1 MSRRERKKGARSA
14 VLPPPEIE
22 RPSQN
27 GHFRPDPADAPVVE
41 AKVEAPRHDGP
52 AVLRTTN
59 LAKHYGKS
67 VIAVAD
73 LSLTLRPGEI
83 YGFLGPNGAG
93 KTTTILMLLG
103 IEQPTSG
110 QIELFGKPYPLD
122 PYSVKRRIGVVSEQ
136 QYLYDDLTAWEY
148 LMFFA
153 RLYQVPRA
161 QARAQELLERLKLY
175 EFHRLR
181 ARDFSRGM
189 QQKLGLARA
198 LLHQPELLILDEPV
212 SGLDPHGIRQVRELL
227 VEQNH
232 RGVSMLI
239 SSHILS
245 EVERTAH
252 RVGILF
258 GGRLVAEDTVEHIG
272 AKLRPDASITLEV
285 DSLAPSLVEALRNQP
300 YVSRVDVT
308 TKERDPA
315 QGTLRVSIN
324 PGPDRRRAISGLIAQ
339 YGGIILQMRQ
349 EHVSLEEAFI
359 QLTSEN
365 VKQLAADAKR
375 GLTPLRSGGERP

>member
-1 MSRRERKKGARSA
+1 LR
-14 VLPPPEIE
+14 
-22 RPSQN
+22 
-27 GHFRPDPADAPVVE
+27 APVE
-41 AKVEAPRHDGP
+41 PRGGP
-52 AVLRTTN
+52 AVLRTTD

-103 IEQPTSG
+103 IEQPTRG
-110 QIELFGKPYPLD
+110 TIELFGQPYPLD
-122 PYSVKRRIGVVSEQ
+122 PFTAKRRIGVVSEQ
-136 QYLYDDLTAWEY
+136 QYLYDDVSAWEY
-148 LMFFA
+148 LLFFA
-153 RLYQVPRA
+153 RLYRVPHA
-161 QARAQELLERLKLY
+161 EARAQELLEALKLY

-227 VEQNH
+227 LELNR
-232 RGVSMLI
+232 RGVTMLI
-239 SSHILS
+239 SSHVLS

-252 RVGILF
+252 RVGILY
-258 GGRLVAEDTVEHIG
+258 GGRLVAEDSVDHIG
-272 AKLRPDASITLEV
+272 ARLRPDVAITIEV
-285 DSLAPSLVEALRNQP
+285 DSLAPALVEALRSLA

-315 QGTLRVSIN
+315 HGTLRVSVN
-324 PGPDRRRAISGLIAQ
+324 PGPDHRRAISGLVGQ

-349 EHVSLEEAFI
+349 EQVSLEEAFI
-359 QLTSEN
+359 QLTSDN
-365 VKQLAADAKR
+365 VKQLAAAAPVR
-375 GLTPLRSGGERP
+375 

>member
-1 MSRRERKKGARSA
+1 MSRRERRKEAPSA
-14 VLPPPEIE
+14 VLRPPDAGHVPT
-22 RPSQN
+22 N
-27 GHFRPDPADAPVVE
+27 GHQPQALLTEPAAEARVPVE
-41 AKVEAPRHDGP
+41 PPSGP
-52 AVLRTTN
+52 AVLHATD

-67 VIAVAD
+67 VIAVVD
-73 LSLTLRPGEI
+73 LSLTLRRGEI

-103 IEQPTSG
+103 IEQPTRG
-110 QIELFGKPYPLD
+110 TIELFGQPYPLD
-122 PYSVKRRIGVVSEQ
+122 PFTAKRRIGVVSEQ
-136 QYLYDDLTAWEY
+136 QYLYDDMSAWDY
-148 LMFFA
+148 LLFFA
-153 RLYQVPRA
+153 RLYRVPHA
-161 QARAQELLERLKLY
+161 EARAQELLERLKLY

-227 VEQNH
+227 LDLNR
-232 RGVSMLI
+232 RGVTMLI
-239 SSHILS
+239 SSHVLS

-252 RVGILF
+252 RVGILY
-258 GGRLVAEDTVEHIG
+258 GGRLVAEDTVDHIG
-272 AKLRPDASITLEV
+272 AKLRPDAVITIEV
-285 DSLAPSLVEALRNQP
+285 DSLAPALVEALRGQA

-308 TKERDPA
+308 TKDRDPA
-315 QGTLRVSIN
+315 HGTLRVSVK
-324 PGPDRRRAISGLIAQ
+324 PGSDRRRAISGLIGQ

-349 EHVSLEEAFI
+349 EQVSLEEAFI

-365 VKQLAADAKR
+365 VKQLAVA
-375 GLTPLRSGGERP
+375 TPDRHE